1 MNDYNKTA
9 IKNIDSNTY
18 WHSNGIYLQSWNI
31 ELQNML
37 FSGFSLSSQGQAD
50 LITDH

>member
-1 MNDYNKTA
+1 MNYYNKTA

-31 ELQNML
+31 WVAKHVVLW
-37 FSGFSLSSQGQAD
+37 FLSF
-50 LITDH
+50 